1 MPVDLAFTVPL
12 TLIGL
17 SAGRAASRRRPN
29 PELPPSAAEIGIPP
43 GPWYSEPMHYG
54 TATPSIDTSEMTARF
69 YPNGQLAELRGPAE
83 VIGRAVLGLRE
94 LDHRAVIARTVMEQA
109 SALSRQNVL
118 PPGSSELPW

>member
-29 PELPPSAAEIGIPP
+29 PELPPSPAEIGIPP
-43 GPWYSEPMHYG
+43 GPWYSEPMRYE
-54 TATPSIDTSEMTARF
+54 TATPSTTAPEMTARF
-69 YPNGQLAELRGPAE
+69 YPNGQLAELCGPAE
-83 VIGRAVLGLRE
+83 VIGRAVLALRE
-94 LDHRAVIARTVMEQA
+94 LDHRAVIARAAMGQA
-109 SALSRQNVL
+109 SAFSQQNAL